1 MIDENLF
8 EWSPKTGDKITFGIR
23 FEIGS
28 MKLVWQMKDIA
39 LPLI

>member
-8 EWSPKTGDKITFGIR
+8 EWSPKTGDRITFGIR
-23 FEIGS
+23 FKVGRI
-28 MKLVWQMKDIA
+28 KLVWQMKDIA